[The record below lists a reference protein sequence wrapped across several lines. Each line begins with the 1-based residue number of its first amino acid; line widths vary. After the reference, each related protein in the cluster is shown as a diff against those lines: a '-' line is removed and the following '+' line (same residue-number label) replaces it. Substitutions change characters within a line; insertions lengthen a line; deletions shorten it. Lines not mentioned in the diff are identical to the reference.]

1 MIQCVNMCGE
11 VFSKDQHTEAVI
23 QGATKSPH

>member
-11 VFSKDQHTEAVI
+11 VFSKDQHTEAVV
-23 QGATKSPH
+23 QGGTNGPH